1 MALVYGSIK
10 TVPLFIPPASE
21 RREHKSLHHLDTA
34 INWCRMVIKG
44 CKGTPA
50 LFRATSYEVFHVE
63 VQLIAQVRMR
73 LFSLIARSG
82 KLGSGGAQCVS
93 FKLGV

>member
-1 MALVYGSIK
+1 
-10 TVPLFIPPASE
+10 
-21 RREHKSLHHLDTA
+21 
-34 INWCRMVIKG
+34 MVIKG
-44 CKGTPA
+44 CKGTQA

-82 KLGSGGAQCVS
+82 KLERGGVRWFEVQVGNLRKDPARNRKIRSGGIQWFEVQPE
-93 FKLGV
+93 F

>member
-1 MALVYGSIK
+1 
-10 TVPLFIPPASE
+10 
-21 RREHKSLHHLDTA
+21 
-34 INWCRMVIKG
+34 MVIKG

-73 LFSLIARSG
+73 LFFFSNQIREIGKWKCSVSQVQVRVLSKDPARKR
-82 KLGSGGAQCVS
+82 KLESGGVQ
-93 FKLGV
+93 